1 MSERELVIKCMPQI
15 TEMAMVIT
23 DMSAEQYEE
32 FKREQL
38 EDTARTCPRALGFI
52 KNIFKVIEYTLAMQY
67 LG

>member
-1 MSERELVIKCMPQI
+1 MSERELVIECMPQI
-15 TEMAMVIT
+15 TEMAMVIM

>member
-23 DMSAEQYEE
+23 DMPAEQYEE

>member
-15 TEMAMVIT
+15 TEMAMVIM

-32 FKREQL
+32 FKMEQL
-38 EDTARTCPRALGFI
+38 EDTARTCPKALGFI

-67 LG
+67 SG

>member
-15 TEMAMVIT
+15 TEMTMVIT

>member
-1 MSERELVIKCMPQI
+1 MSERELIIKCMPKI

>member
-1 MSERELVIKCMPQI
+1 MSERELVIECMPQI
-15 TEMAMVIT
+15 TEMAMVIM

-38 EDTARTCPRALGFI
+38 EDTARTCPKALGFI

>member
-15 TEMAMVIT
+15 TEMAMVIM

-67 LG
+67 SG

>member
-1 MSERELVIKCMPQI
+1 MSERELIIKCMPKI
-15 TEMAMVIT
+15 TEMAMVIM

>member
-15 TEMAMVIT
+15 TEMAMVIM

-38 EDTARTCPRALGFI
+38 EDTARTCPKALGFI